1 MNLCSLHENMKSQYR
16 RAAIDIAYVEQSNFH
31 SAHSACF
38 WAAANES
45 HLLYALIRVTSERL
59 LSTSLRFKKLFL
71 KQYCIMIDRQGNGTR
86 Q

>member
-1 MNLCSLHENMKSQYR
+1 MNLCSMHENMKSQYR

-31 SAHSACF
+31 SAQSACF

-59 LSTSLRFKKLFL
+59 LRTSLRFFLFL